1 MYVWKPYANEVRF
14 SVHQLCMISIHR
26 LDKLLGP
33 SSMNLER
40 NWSQCKIRSL
50 LMLKGRKPGEVLW
63 CVFDTISTRFN
74 NIDSPGDWNWVEWPD
89 SFEELWSLP
98 PNGHRPYT
106 FFVGSIHNVG
116 HSYRTSGV
124 RWFQFTWFQRV
135 HPLPVFKRKKS
146 FALISTSTISGWQS
160 RTLHWINHRS
170 YCGIS
175 DSATCSQISCFIEN
189 SIQGPVIWTG
199 DDECTACDIVNSTIY
214 NGDWADV
221 IPMSE
226 LGLCKAFCSSCW
238 LMRFSL
244 IRHC

>member
-1 MYVWKPYANEVRF
+1 MYNWKLVDVERTKARRSTVMCIRYHFHEI
-14 SVHQLCMISIHR
+14 QQYR
-26 LDKLLGP
+26 LTWRLKL
-33 SSMNLER
+33 SR
-40 NWSQCKIRSL
+40 
-50 LMLKGRKPGEVLW
+50 VA
-63 CVFDTISTRFN
+63 
-74 NIDSPGDWNWVEWPD
+74 WPD

-98 PNGHRPYT
+98 LNGHGPYT

-199 DDECTACDIVNSTIY
+199 DDECTACDRREREKKNR
-214 NGDWADV
+214 
-221 IPMSE
+221 
-226 LGLCKAFCSSCW
+226 LK
-238 LMRFSL
+238 
-244 IRHC
+244 